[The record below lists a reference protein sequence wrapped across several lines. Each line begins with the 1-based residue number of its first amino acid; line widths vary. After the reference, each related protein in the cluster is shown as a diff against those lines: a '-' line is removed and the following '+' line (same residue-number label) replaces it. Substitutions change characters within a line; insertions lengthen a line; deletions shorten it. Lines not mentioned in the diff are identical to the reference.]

1 MHTKKNYIALKGEE
15 LVGKHGMI
23 EKARELAQENHVNG
37 LNCGESTLRAILETL
52 REAGMTDCPM
62 EVLSLASTGN
72 TCCAFI
78 GAAMGISAIH
88 GRKDPYELPTPE
100 ERRNQLGGDNGRY
113 RLYNNFVF
121 ALKEKIGS
129 TSCAELTC
137 PYDYYSDER
146 KLFCRNIIG
155 EAAAL
160 GIEWIFTGIEKGYA
174 HPFHYNIM
182 GKK

>member
-1 MHTKKNYIALKGEE
+1 MNKPE
-15 LVGKHGMI
+15 MI
-23 EKARELAQENHVNG
+23 KKARERAQENHVNG
-37 LNCGESTLRAILETL
+37 LNCGESTFRAILETL
-52 REAGMTDCPM
+52 REAEMTDCPM
-62 EVLSLASTGN
+62 EVLSLATGFGGGIGSTGN

-78 GAAMGISAIH
+78 GASMGISAIH
-88 GRKDPYELPTPE
+88 GRKDPYELATPE

-121 ALKEKIGS
+121 ALKEKTGS
-129 TSCAELTC
+129 ASCAELTC

-160 GIEWIFTGIEKGYA
+160 AMEWIFTGIEKGYA
-174 HPFHYNIM
+174 HPFNYNIM